1 MSRFKGKQAED
12 IAATYLKKQNINI
25 ITRNFH
31 SRFGEIDLIGLDMGL
46 DMGRDMRLNKEIL
59 TFIEVRYR
67 RDEQL
72 LSAIE
77 TIDQSKCKKIIKTSE
92 AFLNKYKKYQ
102 SYYCRFDVVTITGK
116 LNDPAITWI
125 KDSFQIS

>member
-12 IAATYLKKQNINI
+12 IAASYIEKQNINI

-46 DMGRDMRLNKEIL
+46 HMGLNKEIL
-59 TFIEVRYR
+59 TFIEIRYR
-67 RDEQL
+67 KDEQF

-77 TIDQSKCKKIIKTSE
+77 TIDQNKCKKIIKTSE
-92 AFLNKYKKYQ
+92 VFLSKHKKYQ
-102 SYYCRFDVVTITGK
+102 SYFCRFDVVTITGK
-116 LNDPAITWI
+116 LNDPAIMWI